1 MLHVLYV
8 DVAKA
13 DLDVVLLYL
22 LQMFYLDVVNVYLD
36 VVSV

>member
-8 DVAKA
+8 DVAKT